1 MCLRVCV
8 CVRERERGRERQRD
22 TDRQTERERD
32 RQTERER
39 ERDQRRWTSECAQEC
54 IVPSLQVS
62 LLGFTLSVKTCQSV
76 LCTVIHCRLM
86 DATVYIKGFSHPTLY
101 PVAFLVFPAKK
112 EGSFR
117 RSGEEKGRGL

>member
-1 MCLRVCV
+1 MIVFKSVLFPAAGEFVRFHVKCL
-8 CVRERERGRERQRD
+8 
-22 TDRQTERERD
+22 
-32 RQTERER
+32 
-39 ERDQRRWTSECAQEC
+39 A
-54 IVPSLQVS
+54 
-62 LLGFTLSVKTCQSV
+62 CQSV